1 VRDGEEVWLLRG
13 PENVVA
19 TWREGGHQCILTA
32 PAAVPDDAVLAL
44 AARSASRSSPGYDA
58 DG

>member
-1 VRDGEEVWLLRG
+1 VSI
-13 PENVVA
+13 VA

-44 AARSASRSSPGYDA
+44 TARSARRSSPGYDEAA